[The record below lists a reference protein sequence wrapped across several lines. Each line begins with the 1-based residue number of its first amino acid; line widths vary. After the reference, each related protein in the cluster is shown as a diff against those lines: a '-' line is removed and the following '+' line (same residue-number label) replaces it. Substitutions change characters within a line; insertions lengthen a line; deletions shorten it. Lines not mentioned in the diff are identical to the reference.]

1 MDISPTHIAPGDQC
15 NRQDW
20 ITLLAKA
27 PLSELERHW
36 ATIVRPKFQWIRRPE
51 YGAVMLQGAV
61 GRTGAVFNVGEATV
75 TRCTVQIE
83 TGEIGI
89 AYVLGRNKRHAALAA
104 LFDGLIQ
111 RDQVKATGTITAII
125 AALRR
130 CVHVEEEAVRREAQQ
145 SKVDF
150 FMLGREASGE

>member
-1 MDISPTHIAPGDQC
+1 MSSTQITLGDQC

-20 ITLLAKA
+20 MTLLAKA
-27 PLSELERHW
+27 PLAELERHW
-36 ATIVRPKFQWIRRPE
+36 AEIAHPKFQWIRRPE
-51 YGAVMLQGAV
+51 YGAAMLQGAV

-104 LFDGLIQ
+104 LFDGLMQ
-111 RDQVKATGTITAII
+111 RDQVKGTGTITPII
-125 AALRR
+125 AALKR
-130 CVHVEEEAVRREAQQ
+130 CVREAERAVRRETQQ

-150 FMLGREASGE
+150 FMLGREANGE